1 MPITGGV
8 PPSVLIATVRQQAL
22 ASALLEGGEC
32 TVIHVQSAALALEQ
46 SAAARPDA
54 IILEADLPDMSG
66 IEVCRLLHA
75 DPRVGYRVP
84 ILLLAA
90 AKPTPEQRVAA
101 LRAGA
106 WDFFVHPAD
115 PEELSLKLQ
124 TYVQAKRNID
134 VAAAEG
140 LVDPVTGLLSRP
152 GLARRARELGALMT
166 RKHGALACVVFA
178 VDTKPPEPNAGDVVA
193 RAARVS
199 DVVGVLTPTEP
210 VVIAPATGHAG
221 AVKLAERVTGVLRD
235 ALGGAGQI
243 APGSTLLVG
252 YDAVA
257 NLGYSPIDPAE
268 LLTHATAAVKSGIP
282 DPGSPWVRSF
292 DLGGGSQPRKR
303 SGPEKRSSRS

>member
-1 MPITGGV
+1 MRQADAGARRTPANSSCGARCWANASCDARTHQPSAVWGGELRSAFPPAPTRPDCCQCVQSPMPITGGV
-8 PPSVLIATVRQQAL
+8 PPIVLIATVRQQAL
-22 ASALLEGGEC
+22 ASALLEGGGC
-32 TVIHVQSAALALEQ
+32 SVIHVQSAAVALEQ
-46 SAAARPDA
+46 AAAFQPDA
-54 IILEADLPDMSG
+54 IILETDLPDMSG

-178 VDTKPPEPNAGDVVA
+178 VEAGSSDPKVGDRCREA
-193 RAARVS
+193 RRARHRRAARCAWRRWP
-199 DVVGVLTPTEP
+199 DRPRF
-210 VVIAPATGHAG
+210 H
-221 AVKLAERVTGVLRD
+221 
-235 ALGGAGQI
+235 
-243 APGSTLLVG
+243 APGWLRCG
-252 YDAVA
+252 
-257 NLGYSPIDPAE
+257 GQ
-268 LLTHATAAVKSGIP
+268 
-282 DPGSPWVRSF
+282 PGLF
-292 DLGGGSQPRKR
+292 AD
-303 SGPEKRSSRS
+303 